1 MLLTDQ
7 WIVGFVDGD
16 GCFKIVDTPTGKRY
30 CFVVS
35 QDARSVSVLYALK
48 SKFGCGSVNKAGN
61 RMREYRV
68 SKKEHLI
75 NIILPFFLK
84 NPLKTEKMKDFL
96 ILYQELMGT
105 QPNDLKKESGSDRD
119 KTKICRDWLTG
130 FIDAEANFYVSMVKD
145 YPRPQFS
152 IGLHLRDEQVL
163 NHIKDFMGCGIVYKK
178 KQKKGFFINY
188 QISNQQGF
196 ESIIKLC
203 TTSTNRCLLKT
214 IKRISFLK
222 FKQIVKMILEKK
234 HLTSDGINRIKK
246 ILSKTNQNN

>member
-16 GCFKIVDTPTGKRY
+16 GCFKIIETPTGKRY

-35 QDARSVSVLYALK
+35 QDERSVNVLYALK
-48 SKFGCGSVNKAGN
+48 AKFGCGSVNKAGN

-68 SKKEHLI
+68 TKKEHLI
-75 NIILPFFLK
+75 NIILPFFFK
-84 NPLKTEKMKDFL
+84 NPLKTQKINDFL
-96 ILYQELMGT
+96 ILYQELIHVST
-105 QPNDLKKESGSDRD
+105 PLINHKPVLIQTN
-119 KTKICRDWLTG
+119 ICRDWLTG
-130 FIDAEANFYVSMVKD
+130 FIDAESNFYVSMVKD

-163 NHIKDFMGCGIVYKK
+163 NQIKDFMGCGVVYKK
-178 KQKKGFFINY
+178 KNKKGFFINY

-196 ESIIKLC
+196 QSIIKLC

-214 IKRISFLK
+214 TKRISFLK

-234 HLTSDGINRIKK
+234 HLTNDGIHRIRK
-246 ILSKTNQNN
+246 ILNKPKKQIV